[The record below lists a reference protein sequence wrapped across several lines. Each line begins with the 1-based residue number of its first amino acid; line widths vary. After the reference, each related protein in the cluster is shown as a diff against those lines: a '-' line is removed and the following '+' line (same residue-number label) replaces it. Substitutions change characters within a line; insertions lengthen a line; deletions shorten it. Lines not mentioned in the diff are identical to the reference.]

1 MDNTPKMA
9 KKQKMLKHNVKKVV
23 AILILA
29 LITLLLTPK
38 SSIGT
43 SLNAVGE
50 TTVTRVEEQEKLVSM
65 AYWDWW
71 TPLNNIS
78 TPTLTN
84 ISVEETN
91 LDINKTVTTETGSNN
106 LVYAGE
112 EIVYEIAIT
121 NNGTR
126 TEENIEVIDQIPEN
140 TTFVSVNDENT
151 AEEILDENNNVI
163 GIKWQVT
170 VEPEE
175 TVTVS
180 FTVRVNENVE
190 GTITN
195 TAIANG
201 EESNETHTA
210 IIKNEKTS
218 TIMRNGEEVKVA
230 KVGDQIIY
238 TITAINTGDVAGE
251 ISIEDAIP
259 EETTLVSAE
268 GATISADNRT
278 LTWNNVNVP
287 AGERA
292 SVQFTVEVEEIDG
305 EITNTAIVGGKET
318 EENRIPTAEIEIT
331 KEVTD
336 ITREGASIGIDAEV
350 TEGDIIEYTITVT
363 NKGSVEL
370 TNVVIDEQLEGIEI
384 ETGSLNIASLPAGA
398 QQEII
403 ATYTVT
409 YQKDIQNKTE
419 REIYNKV
426 VVTGEYIADP
436 ENPDKI
442 DTVEDEDEVSTPV
455 ADVQR
460 LSVVKSANKTEGV
473 KVGETV
479 RYTIRVQNIGN
490 VSLQNIAVADVITT
504 SAGTFNITIYS
515 DIDCTIEITKIARLR
530 VGETATLYAKYT
542 VTQEDIDT
550 QTAISN
556 IATAKPEKAEEPTPS
571 EPVETTT
578 EVTVPAIDISKT
590 ATAIK
595 KNGEI
600 GFTQNIDRVRPG
612 DVIEYTIIIR
622 NTGNVTLNN
631 IIVTDSLKVTVNGE
645 EKEVDNATGVSTIA
659 TINSLAP
666 YTEPVTITALY
677 TVTEADTA
685 NLDRIRNTAIAI
697 AEDGTTDRDDN
708 ETVSVNRDTSVTVNK
723 IWVDNNDQDGIR
735 PETITINLYADG
747 EQIQTQTI
755 TGTTYT
761 FTKLPTYN
769 EAGNVITYT
778 VTENAIQEYTTT
790 YSEDTFTITNT
801 HIPETTSV
809 TVRKTWDDNN
819 DQDRMR
825 PDSVSVS
832 LSNGVTEVNTQTL
845 SNANNWTYTFTNLP
859 KYSNGTLIPYTVVE
873 NNVPEGYTAEVTG
886 SIETGFTITNA
897 HTPNLINIFVTKVWE
912 DNNNH
917 YGARTPI
924 EVTLNA
930 NGVESQTVTITEEDN
945 WQHTFERVQEY
956 ENGVKINYTIT
967 ETPVEGYQTTITGDV
982 ETGFTITNKYNNVT
996 VNKMT
1001 LVDSETTQR
1010 EVGLDVVFVLDI
1022 SGSMRFESNE
1032 GIPKVISMVNAVNK
1046 AITEIMKDRNNKVG
1060 IVLFT
1065 TDATVLLPL
1074 NVYTA
1079 RTTSS
1084 GIGQYIQYTTQEDE
1098 DGNDLYFINNN
1109 VFEMRESTTEVT
1121 GDESMQ
1127 IGLAKGADLL
1137 LQQENT
1143 ENRQPITILLS
1154 DGVPWYSTTE
1164 YNNITSE
1171 NCTEIYQNFPINNYL
1186 TILTAN
1192 YYKNRVA
1199 EHYKDAEAL
1208 MYTIGFNLTSITAQ
1222 TLLNP
1227 SEENVNACIESGQAD
1242 ATALYN
1248 YLTGIEYIINGKEV
1262 RNPYTE
1268 YNYADGAYIGE
1279 MTAEELDEI
1288 FAGIIEEINKVYETT
1303 TVETSNINMD
1313 VSRIELENLDTN
1325 ENITIIIDNQEY
1337 EYTLDEL
1344 LASST
1349 IIQEGGKYY
1358 LDLKSAMF
1366 SNAYV
1371 IDITYYEV
1379 SESIR
1384 RTLTSSSLFSPIPL
1398 LGEIRE
1404 YIGK

>member
-1 MDNTPKMA
+1 ML
-9 KKQKMLKHNVKKVV
+9 KKQKMLKHNVKSVLV
-23 AILILA
+23 ITILTL
-29 LITLLLTPK
+29 TMLLLMPK
-38 SSIGT
+38 ASIGT

-50 TTVTRVEEQEKLVSM
+50 TTVTRVEEQEKLVSKE
-65 AYWDWW
+65 YWDWW
-71 TPLNNIS
+71 TPLNNVA
-78 TPTLTN
+78 TATLTN
-84 ISVEETN
+84 MNIEETQ
-91 LDINKTVTTETGSNN
+91 LEVNKTVTTETGSNN

-112 EIVYEIAIT
+112 EVTYEINIT
-121 NNGTR
+121 NKGTR
-126 TEENIEVIDQIPEN
+126 TEENIEVIDQIPQN

-151 AEEILDENNNVI
+151 AEEMVDENNNVI
-163 GIKWQVT
+163 GIKWYVT

-180 FTVRVNENVE
+180 FTVKVKENVE

-195 TAIANG
+195 TGLVNG
-201 EESNETHTA
+201 KESNETHTA

-218 TIMRNGEEVKVA
+218 RIIRNGEEVKIA

-238 TITAINTGDVAGE
+238 TITAINTGDVAGA
-251 ISIEDAIP
+251 ISIQDTIP
-259 EETTLVSAE
+259 EGTTLVSAE
-268 GATISADNRT
+268 GATISENNKT
-278 LTWNNVNVP
+278 LTWDNVNVP
-287 AGERA
+287 AGGIA
-292 SVQFTVEVEEIDG
+292 SVQFIVEVEEIDG
-305 EITNTAIVGGKET
+305 EITNTAIVGEKGT
-318 EENRIPTAEIEIT
+318 EENKVPTAEIEIV
-331 KEVTD
+331 KEVAD
-336 ITREGASIGIDAEV
+336 ITRDGASIGKDAKV

-363 NKGSVEL
+363 NKGSVDL
-370 TNVVIDEQLEGIEI
+370 SNIVIDEQLAGIEI

-398 QQEII
+398 QQVIT

-409 YQKDIQNKTE
+409 YQNDIQNKTE
-419 REIYNKV
+419 KEIYNRV

-436 ENPDKI
+436 ENPDEI
-442 DTVEDEDEVSTPV
+442 DTVEDEDEETTTV
-455 ADVQR
+455 ADVKR
-460 LSVVKSANKTEGV
+460 LSVSKSANKTEGV

-479 RYTIRVQNIGN
+479 RYTIRVRNIGN

-515 DIDCTIEITKIARLR
+515 DIDCTIETTQIARLR
-530 VGETATLYAKYT
+530 VGETVTLYAKYT

-550 QTAISN
+550 QTTISN
-556 IATAKPEKAEEPTPS
+556 IATAKPEGAEEPTPS
-571 EPVETTT
+571 EPEEVTT
-578 EVTVPAIDISKT
+578 EATAPAIDISKT

-612 DVIEYTIIIR
+612 DVIEYTITIT
-622 NTGNVTLNN
+622 NTGNVTLTN
-631 IIVTDSLKVTVNGE
+631 IMVTDSLQVTVNGD
-645 EKEVDNATGVSTIA
+645 EKEVDNTTGVSTIA
-659 TINSLAP
+659 TIDSLAP
-666 YTEPVTITALY
+666 YSEPVTITALY

-685 NLDRIRNTAIAI
+685 NLDRIHNTAIAT

-708 ETVSVNRDTSVTVNK
+708 ETVLVNRDTSVTVNK
-723 IWVDNNDQDGIR
+723 IWADNNNQDGKR

-755 TGTTYT
+755 TGTSYT
-761 FTKLPTYN
+761 FAQLPTYN

-778 VTENAIQEYTTT
+778 VTENPVNEYTTT

-832 LSNGVTEVNTQTL
+832 LSDGITAVNTQTL

-859 KYSNGTLIPYTVVE
+859 RYSNGTLIPYTVVE

-897 HTPNLINIFVTKVWE
+897 HTPNLIDISVTKVWE
-912 DNNNH
+912 DNNNY

-930 NGVESQTVTITEEDN
+930 NGEESQTVTITEADN
-945 WQHTFERVQEY
+945 WQHTFERVPEY

-967 ETPVEGYQTTITGDV
+967 EKAVEGYQTTITGST

-1001 LVDSETTQR
+1001 LEETETSER

-1060 IVLFT
+1060 VVLFT

-1084 GIGQYIQYTTQEDE
+1084 GIGQYIQYTTHEDA
-1098 DGNDLYFINNN
+1098 DGYDLYFINAN
-1109 VFEMRESTTEVT
+1109 VTGMAQNTTEVT

-1127 IGLAKGADLL
+1127 IGLAKGADML
-1137 LQQENT
+1137 LQQEDT

-1164 YNNITSE
+1164 YDNVTSD

-1227 SEENVNACIESGQAD
+1227 SEENVNACIESGLAD
-1242 ATALYN
+1242 ATTLYN

-1303 TVETSNINMD
+1303 TTQTSSINMD
-1313 VSRIELENLDTN
+1313 ISKVELENLDVN
-1325 ENITIIIDNQEY
+1325 ENITIIIDDEEK
-1337 EYTLDEL
+1337 EYTIDEL
-1344 LASST
+1344 LTTST
-1349 IIQEGGKYY
+1349 VIQENGKYY
-1358 LDLKSAMF
+1358 MDLKANMF
-1366 SNAYV
+1366 TNKYV
-1371 IDITYYEV
+1371 IDITYYEIP
-1379 SESIR
+1379 ESTR
-1384 RTLTSSSLFSPIPL
+1384 RALTGYSLLSQIPL
-1398 LGEIRE
+1398 LGELRE
-1404 YIGK
+1404 YMGK

>member
-195 TAIANG
+195 TALVNG

-218 TIMRNGEEVKVA
+218 TIMRNGEGVKVA

-268 GATISADNRT
+268 GATVSENNRT

-436 ENPDKI
+436 ENQDEI
-442 DTVEDEDEVSTPV
+442 DTVEDEDEVSIPV

-479 RYTIRVQNIGN
+479 RYTIRVRNIGN

-515 DIDCTIEITKIARLR
+515 DIDCTIETTQIARLR
-530 VGETATLYAKYT
+530 VGETVTLYAKYT

-550 QTAISN
+550 QTTISN
-556 IATAKPEKAEEPTPS
+556 IATAKPEGAEEPTPS
-571 EPVETTT
+571 EPEEVTT
-578 EVTVPAIDISKT
+578 EATAPAIDISKT

-612 DVIEYTIIIR
+612 DVIEYTITIT
-622 NTGNVTLNN
+622 NTGNVTLTN
-631 IIVTDSLKVTVNGE
+631 IMVTDSLQVTVNGD
-645 EKEVDNATGVSTIA
+645 EKEVDNTTGVSTIA
-659 TINSLAP
+659 TIDSLAP
-666 YTEPVTITALY
+666 YSEPVTITALY

-685 NLDRIRNTAIAI
+685 NLDRIHNTAIAT
-697 AEDGTTDRDDN
+697 AEDGTTDKDED
-708 ETVSVNRDTSVTVNK
+708 ETILVNRDTSVTVNK
-723 IWVDNNDQDGIR
+723 IWVDNNNQDGKR
-735 PETITINLYADG
+735 PETITINLFADG
-747 EQIQTQTI
+747 EQIKTQSI

-761 FTKLPTYN
+761 FEKLPTYSDT
-769 EAGNVITYT
+769 GNVIIYT
-778 VTENAIQEYTTT
+778 VTENAVAEYTTT
-790 YSEDTFTITNT
+790 YSADTFTITNT
-801 HIPETTSV
+801 HTPETTSV
-809 TVRKTWDDNN
+809 TVSKVWDDNN
-819 DQDRMR
+819 DQDKMR
-825 PDSVSVS
+825 PASVSIS
-832 LSNGVTEVNTQTL
+832 LINGTDIVNTQTL
-845 SNANNWTYTFTNLP
+845 STDNNWNYTFANLP
-859 KYSNGTLIPYTVVE
+859 KYSNGEIIPYTVVE
-873 NNVPEGYTAEVTG
+873 NNVPEGYKAEVTG
-886 SIETGFTITNA
+886 NKEAGFTITNS
-897 HTPNLINIFVTKVWE
+897 HTPNLINISVTKVWE
-912 DNNNH
+912 DNNN
-917 YGARTPI
+917 YYNVRTPI

-930 NGVESQTVTITEEDN
+930 NGIAKQTVTITEAEN
-945 WQHTFERVQEY
+945 WKYTFERVPEY
-956 ENGVKINYTIT
+956 ENGEKISYTVT
-967 ETPVEGYQTTITGDV
+967 EKEIERYQTSITGNS

-1001 LVDSETTQR
+1001 LEETETSER

-1060 IVLFT
+1060 VVLFT

-1084 GIGQYIQYTTQEDE
+1084 GIGQYIQYTTHEDA
-1098 DGNDLYFINNN
+1098 DGHDLYFINAN
-1109 VFEMRESTTEVT
+1109 VTGMAQNTTEVT

-1127 IGLAKGADLL
+1127 IGLAKGADML
-1137 LQQENT
+1137 LQQEDT

-1164 YNNITSE
+1164 YDNVTSD
-1171 NCTEIYQNFPINNYL
+1171 NCTEIYQDFAINNYL

-1208 MYTIGFNLTSITAQ
+1208 MYTIGYNLTTLTAQ
-1222 TLLNP
+1222 ILLNP
-1227 SEENVNACIESGQAD
+1227 SKENVNACLNSDEAEAI
-1242 ATALYN
+1242 TLYN
-1248 YLTGIEYIINGKEV
+1248 YLTGNEYIINGKVV
-1262 RNPYTE
+1262 RNPYTD

-1279 MTAEELDEI
+1279 MTSEELDEI

-1303 TVETSNINMD
+1303 TTQTSSINMD
-1313 VSRIELENLDTN
+1313 ISKVELENLDVN
-1325 ENITIIIDNQEY
+1325 ENITIIIDDEEK
-1337 EYTLDEL
+1337 EYTIDEL
-1344 LASST
+1344 LTTST
-1349 IIQEGGKYY
+1349 VIQENGKYY
-1358 LDLKSAMF
+1358 MDLKANMF
-1366 SNAYV
+1366 TNKYV
-1371 IDITYYEV
+1371 IDITYYEIP
-1379 SESIR
+1379 ESTR
-1384 RTLTSSSLFSPIPL
+1384 RALTGYSLLSQIPL
-1398 LGEIRE
+1398 LGELRE
-1404 YIGK
+1404 YMGK

>member
-1 MDNTPKMA
+1 ML
-9 KKQKMLKHNVKKVV
+9 KKQKMLKHNVKSVLV
-23 AILILA
+23 ITILTL
-29 LITLLLTPK
+29 TMLLLMPK
-38 SSIGT
+38 ASIGT

-50 TTVTRVEEQEKLVSM
+50 TTVTRVEEQEKLVSKE
-65 AYWDWW
+65 YWDWW
-71 TPLNNIS
+71 TPLNNVA
-78 TPTLTN
+78 TATLTN
-84 ISVEETN
+84 MNIEETQ
-91 LDINKTVTTETGSNN
+91 LEVNKTVTTETGSNN

-112 EIVYEIAIT
+112 EVTYEINIT
-121 NNGTR
+121 NKGTR
-126 TEENIEVIDQIPEN
+126 TEENIEVIDQIPQN

-151 AEEILDENNNVI
+151 AEEMVDENNNVI
-163 GIKWQVT
+163 GIKWYVT

-180 FTVRVNENVE
+180 FTVKVKENVE

-195 TAIANG
+195 TGLVNG
-201 EESNETHTA
+201 KESNETHTA

-218 TIMRNGEEVKVA
+218 RIIRNGEEVKIA

-238 TITAINTGDVAGE
+238 TITAINTGDVAGA
-251 ISIEDAIP
+251 ISIQDTIP
-259 EETTLVSAE
+259 EGTTLVSAE
-268 GATISADNRT
+268 GATISENNKT
-278 LTWNNVNVP
+278 LTWDNVNVP
-287 AGERA
+287 AGGIA
-292 SVQFTVEVEEIDG
+292 SVQFIVEVEEIDG
-305 EITNTAIVGGKET
+305 EITNTAIVGEKGT
-318 EENRIPTAEIEIT
+318 EENKVPTAEIEIV
-331 KEVTD
+331 KEVAD
-336 ITREGASIGIDAEV
+336 ITRDGASIGKDAKV

-363 NKGSVEL
+363 NKGSVDL
-370 TNVVIDEQLEGIEI
+370 SNIVIDEQLAGIEI

-398 QQEII
+398 QQVIT

-409 YQKDIQNKTE
+409 YQNDIQNKTE
-419 REIYNKV
+419 KEIYNRV

-436 ENPDKI
+436 ENPDEI
-442 DTVEDEDEVSTPV
+442 DTVEDEDEETTTV
-455 ADVQR
+455 ADVKR
-460 LSVVKSANKTEGV
+460 LSVSKSANKTEGV

-479 RYTIRVQNIGN
+479 RYTIRVRNIGN

-515 DIDCTIEITKIARLR
+515 DIDCTIETTQIARLR
-530 VGETATLYAKYT
+530 VGETVTLYAKYT

-550 QTAISN
+550 QTTISN
-556 IATAKPEKAEEPTPS
+556 IATAKPEGAEEPTPS
-571 EPVETTT
+571 EPEEVTT
-578 EVTVPAIDISKT
+578 EATAPAIDISKT

-612 DVIEYTIIIR
+612 DVIEYTITIT
-622 NTGNVTLNN
+622 NTGNVTLTN
-631 IIVTDSLKVTVNGE
+631 IMVTDSLQVTVNGD
-645 EKEVDNATGVSTIA
+645 EKEVDNTTGVSTIA
-659 TINSLAP
+659 TIDSLAP
-666 YTEPVTITALY
+666 YSEPVTITALY

-685 NLDRIRNTAIAI
+685 NLDRIHNTAIAT

-708 ETVSVNRDTSVTVNK
+708 ETVLVNRDTSVTVNK
-723 IWVDNNDQDGIR
+723 IWADNNNQDGKR

-755 TGTTYT
+755 TGTSYT
-761 FTKLPTYN
+761 FAQLPTYN

-778 VTENAIQEYTTT
+778 VTENPVNEYTTT

-832 LSNGVTEVNTQTL
+832 LSDGITAVNTQTL

-859 KYSNGTLIPYTVVE
+859 RYSNGTLIPYTVVE

-897 HTPNLINIFVTKVWE
+897 HTPNLIDISVTKVWE
-912 DNNNH
+912 DNNNY

-930 NGVESQTVTITEEDN
+930 NGEESQTVTITEADN
-945 WQHTFERVQEY
+945 WQHTFERVPEY

-967 ETPVEGYQTTITGDV
+967 EKAVEGYQTTITGST

-1001 LVDSETTQR
+1001 LEETETSER

-1060 IVLFT
+1060 VVLFT

-1084 GIGQYIQYTTQEDE
+1084 GIGQYIQYTTHEDA
-1098 DGNDLYFINNN
+1098 DGYDLYFINAN
-1109 VFEMRESTTEVT
+1109 VTGMAQNTTEVT

-1127 IGLAKGADLL
+1127 IGLAKGADML
-1137 LQQENT
+1137 LQQEDT

-1164 YNNITSE
+1164 YDNVTSD
-1171 NCTEIYQNFPINNYL
+1171 NCTEIYQDFAINNYL

-1192 YYKNRVA
+1192 YYKNKVT

-1208 MYTIGFNLTSITAQ
+1208 MYTIGFDLTSITAQ

-1227 SEENVNACIESGQAD
+1227 SEENVNACIESGQAE
-1242 ATALYN
+1242 ATTLYN

-1303 TVETSNINMD
+1303 TTQTSSINMD
-1313 VSRIELENLDTN
+1313 ISKVELENLDVN
-1325 ENITIIIDNQEY
+1325 ENITIIIDDEEK
-1337 EYTLDEL
+1337 EYTIDEL
-1344 LASST
+1344 LTTST
-1349 IIQEGGKYY
+1349 VIQENGKYY
-1358 LDLKSAMF
+1358 MDLKANMF
-1366 SNAYV
+1366 TNKYV
-1371 IDITYYEV
+1371 IDITYYEIP
-1379 SESIR
+1379 ESTR
-1384 RTLTSSSLFSPIPL
+1384 RALTGYSLLSQIPL
-1398 LGEIRE
+1398 LGELRE
-1404 YIGK
+1404 YMGK

>member
-29 LITLLLTPK
+29 LLTLLLMPK
-38 SSIGT
+38 ASIGT

-50 TTVTRVEEQEKLVSM
+50 TTVTRVEEQEKLVSKV
-65 AYWDWW
+65 YWDWW
-71 TPLNNIS
+71 TPLNNVA

-84 ISVEETN
+84 MSVEETQ
-91 LDINKTVTTETGSNN
+91 LEVNKTVITETGSDN

-126 TEENIEVIDQIPEN
+126 TEENVEVIDQIPQN
-140 TTFVSVNDENT
+140 TTFVSVKDENT

-190 GTITN
+190 GAITN
-195 TAIANG
+195 TALVNG
-201 EESNETHTA
+201 KESNETHTA
-210 IIKNEKTS
+210 IIENEKTS
-218 TIMRNGEEVKVA
+218 TIMRKGKEVKIA

-238 TITAINTGDVAGE
+238 TITAINTGDVAGA
-251 ISIEDAIP
+251 ISIQDTIP
-259 EETTLVSAE
+259 EGTTLVSAE
-268 GATISADNRT
+268 GATISENNKT
-278 LTWNNVNVP
+278 LTWDNVNVP
-287 AGERA
+287 AGGRA
-292 SVQFTVEVEEIDG
+292 SVQFIVEVEEIDG
-305 EITNTAIVGGKET
+305 EITNTAIVGGKGT
-318 EENRIPTAEIEIT
+318 EENKVPTAEIEII
-331 KEVTD
+331 KEVAD
-336 ITREGASIGIDAEV
+336 ITRDGASIGKDAKV

-363 NKGSVEL
+363 NKGSVDL
-370 TNVVIDEQLEGIEI
+370 SNIVIDEQLAGIEI

-398 QQEII
+398 QQVIT

-409 YQKDIQNKTE
+409 YQNDIQNKTE
-419 REIYNKV
+419 KEIYNRV

-436 ENPDKI
+436 ENPDEI
-442 DTVEDEDEVSTPV
+442 DTVEDEDEATTTV
-455 ADVQR
+455 ADVKR
-460 LSVVKSANKTEGV
+460 LSVSKSANKTEGV

-479 RYTIRVQNIGN
+479 RYTIRVRNIGN

-515 DIDCTIEITKIARLR
+515 DIDCTIETTQIARLR
-530 VGETATLYAKYT
+530 VGETVTLYAKYT

-550 QTAISN
+550 QTTISN
-556 IATAKPEKAEEPTPS
+556 IATAKPEGAEEPTSS
-571 EPVETTT
+571 EPEEVTT
-578 EVTVPAIDISKT
+578 EATAPAIDISKT

-600 GFTQNIDRVRPG
+600 GFTQNIDRARLG
-612 DVIEYTIIIR
+612 DVIEYTITIT
-622 NTGNVTLNN
+622 NTGNVTLTN
-631 IIVTDSLKVTVNGE
+631 IMVTDSLQVTVNGD
-645 EKEVDNATGVSTIA
+645 EKEVDNTTGVSTIA

-666 YTEPVTITALY
+666 YSEPVTITALY

-685 NLDRIRNTAIAI
+685 NLDRIHNTAIAT

-708 ETVSVNRDTSVTVNK
+708 ETVLVNRDTSVTVNK
-723 IWVDNNDQDGIR
+723 IWADNNNQDGKR

-755 TGTTYT
+755 TGTSYT
-761 FTKLPTYN
+761 FAQLPTYN
-769 EAGNVITYT
+769 ETGNVITYT
-778 VTENAIQEYTTT
+778 VTENPVNEYTTT

-832 LSNGVTEVNTQTL
+832 LSDGVTAVNTQTL

-897 HTPNLINIFVTKVWE
+897 HTPNLIDISVTKVWE
-912 DNNNH
+912 DNNNY

-930 NGVESQTVTITEEDN
+930 NGTINQTVTITEADN
-945 WQHTFERVQEY
+945 WQHTFERVPEY

-967 ETPVEGYQTTITGDV
+967 ETPVEGYQTTITGST

-1001 LVDSETTQR
+1001 LVDTETSER

-1060 IVLFT
+1060 VVLFT

-1079 RTTSS
+1079 RTSSS
-1084 GIGQYIQYTTQEDE
+1084 GIGQYIQYTTHEDA
-1098 DGNDLYFINNN
+1098 DGYDLYFINAN
-1109 VFEMRESTTEVT
+1109 VTGMAQNTTEVT

-1127 IGLAKGADLL
+1127 IGLAKGADML
-1137 LQQENT
+1137 LQQEDT

-1164 YNNITSE
+1164 YDNVTSD

-1199 EHYKDAEAL
+1199 EHYKDAETL

-1227 SEENVNACIESGQAD
+1227 SEENVNACIESGLAD
-1242 ATALYN
+1242 ATTLYN

-1313 VSRIELENLDTN
+1313 VSRIELENLDIN
-1325 ENITIIIDNQEY
+1325 ENITIVLDNQSQ
-1337 EYTLDEL
+1337 EYTLQEL

-1349 IIQEGGKYY
+1349 VIQENGRYY
-1358 LDLKSAMF
+1358 MDLKSAMF
-1366 SNAYV
+1366 TNVYV

-1384 RTLTSSSLFSPIPL
+1384 RTLTGYSLLNQIPL
-1398 LGEIRE
+1398 LGQIRE